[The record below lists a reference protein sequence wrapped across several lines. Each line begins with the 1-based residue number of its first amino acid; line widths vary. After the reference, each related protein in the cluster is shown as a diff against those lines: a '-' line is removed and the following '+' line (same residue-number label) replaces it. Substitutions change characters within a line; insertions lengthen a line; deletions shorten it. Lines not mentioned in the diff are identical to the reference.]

1 MSGTAGIE
9 SHDAR
14 CRGSIIGFQ
23 VTGCESDCLF
33 EISPKIGHE
42 KKVQKTKKGLHGFN
56 KPLRSSR
63 FQQ

>member
-23 VTGCESDCLF
+23 VTGCDSDCLF
-33 EISPKIGHE
+33 EIPPQTGHE
-42 KKVQKTKKGLHGFN
+42 KKVQKNKKGLAWV
-56 KPLRSSR
+56 
-63 FQQ
+63 